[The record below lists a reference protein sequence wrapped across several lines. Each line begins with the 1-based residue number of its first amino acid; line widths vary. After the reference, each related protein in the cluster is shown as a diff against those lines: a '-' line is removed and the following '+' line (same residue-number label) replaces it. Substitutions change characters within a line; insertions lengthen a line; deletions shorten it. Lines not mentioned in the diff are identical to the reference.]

1 MSRFNCSS
9 ALSAPRDDEPREV
22 PKPNRSMMRAIH
34 SPSKFSLVMTTMP
47 RRRK

>member
-1 MSRFNCSS
+1 M
-9 ALSAPRDDEPREV
+9 ALRPPRDEDPRAV
-22 PKPNRSMMRAIH
+22 PKPKRSMMRAIH